1 MRQNKAMAYLGLA
14 ARARKVESGEFCT
27 ERAVKSRRAKL
38 VLLAEDASANTR
50 KMFQDM
56 CAYYHTDWIVF
67 GEKESL
73 GHAIG
78 RGERASLAVT
88 DEGLA
93 RSIKEQL
100 TDRNQDGGSE
110 HGA

>member
-27 ERAVKSRRAKL
+27 ERAVKGGRARL
-38 VLLAEDASANTR
+38 VLLAGDASANTR
-50 KMFQDM
+50 KRFQDM
-56 CAYYHTDWIVF
+56 CAYYHTEWLELGD
-67 GEKESL
+67 KESL

-78 RGERASLAVT
+78 QGERASLAVT

-93 RSIKEQL
+93 KAIKEQL
-100 TDRNQDGGSE
+100 TDRIQDGGSE
-110 HGA
+110 HGK

>member
-1 MRQNKAMAYLGLA
+1 MQQNKAMAYLGLA

-27 ERAVKSRRAKL
+27 ERAVKSGRARL
-38 VLLAEDASANTR
+38 VLLAGDASENTQKR
-50 KMFQDM
+50 FRDM
-56 CAYYHTDWIVF
+56 CTYYHTEWRVYGD
-67 GEKESL
+67 KESL

-78 RGERASLAVT
+78 RGERASLAVM

-93 RSIKEQL
+93 RAIKEQL

-110 HGA
+110 HGK